1 MSKQQKP
8 IAEIY
13 LTNQQILRYIT
24 GIKYLFQKINA
35 SRLNDIIDLER
46 KFTYDE
52 MYKLKN
58 NLYEF
63 DMLVSVQMDENKM
76 YSIQGLGF
84 LRDITFNN
92 KDLKDIHR
100 FDVYKFLKDNEKIL
114 LSQMDDKIIHV
125 SDDNRKY
132 CDYVF
137 LLQIFL

>member
-24 GIKYLFQKINA
+24 GIKYLFQKTNA
-35 SRLNDIIDLER
+35 TRLNYIIDLKQ

-63 DMLVSVQMDENKM
+63 DMLVSVQIDENKM
-76 YSIQGLGF
+76 CSIQGLGF

-114 LSQMDDKIIHV
+114 LS
-125 SDDNRKY
+125 
-132 CDYVF
+132 
-137 LLQIFL
+137 

>member
-24 GIKYLFQKINA
+24 GVKYLFQKTNA
-35 SRLNDIIDLER
+35 TRLSDIIDLEQ

-63 DMLVSVQMDENKM
+63 DMLVSVQIDENKM

-84 LRDITFNN
+84 LRDITFNK

-114 LSQMDDKIIHV
+114 LS
-125 SDDNRKY
+125 
-132 CDYVF
+132 
-137 LLQIFL
+137 

>member
-13 LTNQQILRYIT
+13 LTHQQILRYIT
-24 GIKYLFQKINA
+24 GIKYLFQKTNA
-35 SRLNDIIDLER
+35 NRLSQIIESEH
-46 KFTYDE
+46 KFSYDE

-63 DMLVSVQMDENKM
+63 DILMSVQLDENKM
-76 YSIQGLGF
+76 YYIQGLGF

-92 KDLKDIHR
+92 KDLKDVHR

-114 LSQMDDKIIHV
+114 LS
-125 SDDNRKY
+125 
-132 CDYVF
+132 
-137 LLQIFL
+137 

>member
-1 MSKQQKP
+1 MSKQQKS

-24 GIKYLFQKINA
+24 GVKYLFQKTNA
-35 SRLNDIIDLER
+35 TRLSDIIDLEQ

-63 DMLVSVQMDENKM
+63 DMLVSVQFDENKM

-84 LRDITFNN
+84 LRDINFNK

-100 FDVYKFLKDNEKIL
+100 FDVYKFLKENEKIL
-114 LSQMDDKIIHV
+114 LS
-125 SDDNRKY
+125 
-132 CDYVF
+132 
-137 LLQIFL
+137 

>member
-24 GIKYLFQKINA
+24 GVKYLFQKTNTT
-35 SRLNDIIDLER
+35 RLNDIIDLEQ

-63 DMLVSVQMDENKM
+63 DMLVSVQLDENKM

-84 LRDITFNN
+84 LRDITFKN

-100 FDVYKFLKDNEKIL
+100 FDVYKFLKDNENIL
-114 LSQMDDKIIHV
+114 LSQMYDKIIYV